1 MENIFTLKNLIIY
14 LIIINL
20 IGFFA
25 MFIDKRKAQKGEW
38 RISEKTLL
46 TITCMFGGIGT
57 IAGMYIFRHKTQK
70 LRFSI
75 GFPVITLL
83 EYGTLIY
90 LLIK

>member
-25 MFIDKRKAQKGEW
+25 MFIDKRKAQKGKW